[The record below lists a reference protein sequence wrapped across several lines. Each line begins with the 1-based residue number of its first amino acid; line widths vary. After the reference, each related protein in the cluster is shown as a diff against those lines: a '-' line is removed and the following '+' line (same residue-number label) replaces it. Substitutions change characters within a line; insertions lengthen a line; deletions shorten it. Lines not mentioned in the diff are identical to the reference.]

1 MRRPPIRQ
9 LDLAGSPEEMGNAHG
24 RAHAAEIRH
33 YAEHRVDLV
42 AGGLW
47 SGGPLKRGAVLE
59 LADACLD
66 AHESFSPRLHAEMLS
81 MAAVAQI
88 TPAEAIVVGGFTDFV
103 DTVRAVA
110 GGSHPVSVSEDDCTA
125 FLVPASLAEAD
136 AAMLGQTWDMHD
148 TATDHVI
155 LARLQPDAGPGVMV
169 FTTVGCLGQIGMNT
183 HGVCV
188 GINNLVGNDGRFG
201 VTWPTV
207 MREMLAQSS
216 ATEAL
221 DVLLG
226 ADLAGAH
233 NYLILDSAGCGFNV
247 EAMPSI
253 RAVQSLGDMPLVH
266 TNHVTNP
273 EARRFEGERDAAMMA
288 DSRHRLQLAAE
299 LLSGCGADGAV
310 GADGAS
316 DNLADDLVPIDV
328 KQLMELTGEP
338 SAICRRPDARYRI
351 ETSGAVIMRP
361 RSADLWACWGQPAD
375 NDYQH
380 FSVQDRA
387 SAKDRDDVQNR
398 ASAKDRDDVQNRAS
412 AKDRDDVQNRDDIQ
426 AGSIHMRAAAIRAD

>member
-9 LDLAGSPEEMGNAHG
+9 LDLAGSPEEMGDAHG

-81 MAAVAQI
+81 MAAAAQI

-188 GINNLVGNDGRFG
+188 GINNLIGNDGRFG

-207 MREMLAQSS
+207 MREMLAQLS

-273 EARRFEGERDAAMMA
+273 AARRFEGERDAAMMA

-299 LLSGCGADGAV
+299 LLSGCGAIGADGAV

-398 ASAKDRDDVQNRAS
+398 
-412 AKDRDDVQNRDDIQ
+412 DDIQ
-426 AGSIHMRAAAIRAD
+426 AGSIHMGAAAIRAD

>member
-1 MRRPPIRQ
+1 
-9 LDLAGSPEEMGNAHG
+9 MGDAHG

-81 MAAVAQI
+81 MAAAAQI

-188 GINNLVGNDGRFG
+188 GINNLIGNDGRFG

-207 MREMLAQSS
+207 MREMLAQLS

-273 EARRFEGERDAAMMA
+273 AARRFEGERDAAMMA

-299 LLSGCGADGAV
+299 LLSGCGAIGADGAV

-398 ASAKDRDDVQNRAS
+398 
-412 AKDRDDVQNRDDIQ
+412 DDIQ
-426 AGSIHMRAAAIRAD
+426 AGSIHMGAAAIRAD